1 MKLQPCLCHKPM
13 VMITRALLLMVKHT
27 IQFKELFEQ
36 SIVANVEHKT
46 HSKVV
51 SKIGKLVVEQ
61 HVNGLPINHM
71 FRANIMA
78 TKHIKLVK
86 PIKLAR
92 LLRSSYIL
100 TVKQVLLPIKQVR

>member
-1 MKLQPCLCHKPM
+1 
-13 VMITRALLLMVKHT
+13 MITRALLLMVKHT

-51 SKIGKLVVEQ
+51 GKIGKLVAKQ

-71 FRANIMA
+71 FRANTMA

>member
-1 MKLQPCLCHKPM
+1 
-13 VMITRALLLMVKHT
+13 MITRALLLMVKHT

-61 HVNGLPINHM
+61 HVNGQPINHM

-100 TVKQVLLPIKQVR
+100 TVKQVILPIKQVR